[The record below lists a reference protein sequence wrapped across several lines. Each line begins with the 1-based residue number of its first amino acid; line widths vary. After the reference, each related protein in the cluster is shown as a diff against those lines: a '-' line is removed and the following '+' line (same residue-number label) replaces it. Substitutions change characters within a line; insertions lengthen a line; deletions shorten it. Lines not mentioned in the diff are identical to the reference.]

1 MTLLYRMAVIE
12 VVLRCI
18 QRHIVH
24 MFATARVAFCH
35 MCVRLTSSGF
45 PHWSHGLS
53 MVSSVPKSLSPLSD
67 SEIRQIAAQHRLKLT
82 PLALQEMIAS
92 AYTCLYHEEEAA
104 AKQALE
110 AIHLRAQF
118 DGTAQ
123 VLMTVNAVLH
133 GLKCIDGDPTA
144 GPLGFSLTA
153 SHVMAKKVS
162 FIAQQHKTE
171 EADTKE
177 ESTHSGEEEGEL
189 GNPAVPEIHILA
201 ENGNQSREG
210 DKQNRGPE
218 INDAV
223 SDLTP
228 TDIVEA
234 VKLSVVSSQGVNEAS
249 VDDVKVETVND
260 ETNNG
265 HSTAAMTLWMETETF
280 V

>member
-1 MTLLYRMAVIE
+1 
-12 VVLRCI
+12 
-18 QRHIVH
+18 
-24 MFATARVAFCH
+24 
-35 MCVRLTSSGF
+35 
-45 PHWSHGLS
+45 
-53 MVSSVPKSLSPLSD
+53 
-67 SEIRQIAAQHRLKLT
+67 
-82 PLALQEMIAS
+82 
-92 AYTCLYHEEEAA
+92 
-104 AKQALE
+104 
-110 AIHLRAQF
+110 
-118 DGTAQ
+118 
-123 VLMTVNAVLH
+123 
-133 GLKCIDGDPTA
+133 
-144 GPLGFSLTA
+144 
-153 SHVMAKKVS
+153 
-162 FIAQQHKTE
+162 
-171 EADTKE
+171 
-177 ESTHSGEEEGEL
+177 
-189 GNPAVPEIHILA
+189 LA